1 MSSTTLSATNGHAR
15 GSVAQ
20 SSGADE
26 PSNYRWIALA
36 TVTLGTL
43 MVFINQSIVLISL
56 PDIFRGIGLNP
67 LTPGNTGYLLWM
79 LMGFMVVLAVLVVS
93 LGRVGD
99 MFGRVKIFNLGFA
112 VFTIF
117 SILLAVTWLEG
128 TAGAMWLIV
137 MRIGQGVGGAML
149 FANSSAII
157 TDAFPADKRGL
168 GLGINN
174 TMAIAGSFIGLVLG
188 GLLAPVEWHLVFL
201 VSVPVGIL
209 GTLFAYVKLIDHSA
223 RVPAKIDWLGNSTFA
238 VGLILILIG
247 ITYGLLPYG
256 GHTMGWTSPVVLAEI
271 IGGIAIL
278 VVFGI
283 IETKVAHP
291 MFRLQ
296 LFRIRAFT
304 AGNVA
309 SFLASMSRGGLMFM
323 LVIWLQGIWLPL
335 HGYSFEQTPLWAGI
349 YMIPLTIG
357 LLLSAPLSGLL
368 ADRYG
373 ARPFA
378 TGGLVIAALTFVLL
392 ITLPVNFP
400 YFGFAIVIFFN
411 SVGMGMFVAPNQTG
425 IMNSLPANQRGSGAG
440 MAGTFN
446 SSAQVLSIG
455 IFFTLMILGLAASLP
470 GALYHGLTAQGVPA
484 AVATKAS
491 HLPPVGSLFA
501 AFLGYNPMQVL
512 LGPDLGHLP
521 HATAS
526 YLTSRAVLPA
536 PDRARLPQGPHRG
549 LRLRRGRVPARCG
562 RLPVARWQVPL
573 RGRSGDGGRDRRMR
587 PSTTSRPKRP
597 LPRPSPCWWTDMAVS
612 TSSRHG
618 RGDVAPPEA
627 PRAAFASAT
636 RRPGPVSRLAR
647 SATTR
652 SWACSRRRCT
662 RREASAATRPT
673 TWRTSSASWSC
684 ARCSG

>member
-1 MSSTTLSATNGHAR
+1 
-15 GSVAQ
+15 
-20 SSGADE
+20 
-26 PSNYRWIALA
+26 
-36 TVTLGTL
+36 
-43 MVFINQSIVLISL
+43 
-56 PDIFRGIGLNP
+56 
-67 LTPGNTGYLLWM
+67 
-79 LMGFMVVLAVLVVS
+79 
-93 LGRVGD
+93 
-99 MFGRVKIFNLGFA
+99 
-112 VFTIF
+112 
-117 SILLAVTWLEG
+117 
-128 TAGAMWLIV
+128 
-137 MRIGQGVGGAML
+137 
-149 FANSSAII
+149 
-157 TDAFPADKRGL
+157 
-168 GLGINN
+168 
-174 TMAIAGSFIGLVLG
+174 MAIAGSFIGLVLG

-271 IGGIAIL
+271 FGGVAIL

-400 YFGFAIVIFFN
+400 YFGFAAVIFFN

-470 GALYHGLTAQGVPA
+470 GALYHGLTAQGVPR

-512 LGPDLGHLP
+512 LGPDLASSAPRHRLLP
-521 HATAS
+521 DQPP
-526 YLTSRAVLPA
+526 VLPP
-536 PDRARLPQGPHRG
+536 PDRARLPQGPDRG

-562 RLPVARWQVPL
+562 RLPVCGAA
-573 RGRSGDGGRDRRMR
+573 
-587 PSTTSRPKRP
+587 STTTRTIRRWARRSPARDLDHVSAQEAIAETEP
-597 LPRPSPCWWTDMAVS
+597 LLVD
-612 TSSRHG
+612 
-618 RGDVAPPEA
+618 
-627 PRAAFASAT
+627 
-636 RRPGPVSRLAR
+636 
-647 SATTR
+647 
-652 SWACSRRRCT
+652 
-662 RREASAATRPT
+662 
-673 TWRTSSASWSC
+673 
-684 ARCSG
+684 

>member
-1 MSSTTLSATNGHAR
+1 MSPTTLSATNGHAR

-26 PSNYRWIALA
+26 PSSYRWIALA

-112 VFTIF
+112 VFTTF
-117 SILLAVTWLEG
+117 SILLAVTWLDG

-174 TMAIAGSFIGLVLG
+174 TMAIG
-188 GLLAPVEWHLVFL
+188 APSSAWF
-201 VSVPVGIL
+201 SADCWPRSNGTWSSWCPCPFGIL
-209 GTLFAYVKLIDHSA
+209 GTLFAYVKLMTAAPGAGEDRLA
-223 RVPAKIDWLGNSTFA
+223 GQLTFA

-357 LLLSAPLSGLL
+357 LLLSAPS
-368 ADRYG
+368 
-373 ARPFA
+373 
-378 TGGLVIAALTFVLL
+378 AACWPT
-392 ITLPVNFP
+392 
-400 YFGFAIVIFFN
+400 
-411 SVGMGMFVAPNQTG
+411 
-425 IMNSLPANQRGSGAG
+425 
-440 MAGTFN
+440 
-446 SSAQVLSIG
+446 
-455 IFFTLMILGLAASLP
+455 
-470 GALYHGLTAQGVPA
+470 
-484 AVATKAS
+484 
-491 HLPPVGSLFA
+491 
-501 AFLGYNPMQVL
+501 
-512 LGPDLGHLP
+512 
-521 HATAS
+521 ATA
-526 YLTSRAVLPA
+526 PA
-536 PDRARLPQGPHRG
+536 PSP
-549 LRLRRGRVPARCG
+549 PAD
-562 RLPVARWQVPL
+562 L
-573 RGRSGDGGRDRRMR
+573 
-587 PSTTSRPKRP
+587 
-597 LPRPSPCWWTDMAVS
+597 
-612 TSSRHG
+612 SSR
-618 RGDVAPPEA
+618 R
-627 PRAAFASAT
+627 
-636 RRPGPVSRLAR
+636 
-647 SATTR
+647 
-652 SWACSRRRCT
+652 
-662 RREASAATRPT
+662 
-673 TWRTSSASWSC
+673 
-684 ARCSG
+684 